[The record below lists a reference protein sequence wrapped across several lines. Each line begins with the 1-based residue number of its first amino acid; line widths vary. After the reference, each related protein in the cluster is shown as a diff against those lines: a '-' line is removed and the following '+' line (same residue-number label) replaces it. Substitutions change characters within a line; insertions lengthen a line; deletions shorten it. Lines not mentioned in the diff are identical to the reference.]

1 MGPLETN
8 AFPEKTWRPSVKSFV
23 RRCCF
28 VGFSVGHSGLC
39 LAEEGGSNGTI
50 GSRTV
55 PRKSSEPVRGTI
67 SADDDVLFDINT
79 SPEFVME
86 QSVFFLVVWGRA
98 TFLIGASW
106 RKQWSQWKRKGVP
119 PRNTGTLRGTI
130 SIDDAALFVV
140 MTGLAAET
148 GGNKGAIGS
157 KGIPRE
163 FCELV
168 RGTSG
173 ARCYIV

>member
-1 MGPLETN
+1 MLWGSATLLVGSSEGKTMGPLETN
-8 AFPEKTWRPSVKSFV
+8 AFPEKPWRPSVKNFV

-79 SPEFVME
+79 SPEFVIE
-86 QSVFFLVVWGRA
+86 QSVFVFLWYGAGR
-98 TFLIGASW
+98 
-106 RKQWSQWKRKGVP
+106 
-119 PRNTGTLRGTI
+119 
-130 SIDDAALFVV
+130 LF
-140 MTGLAAET
+140 
-148 GGNKGAIGS
+148 
-157 KGIPRE
+157 
-163 FCELV
+163 
-168 RGTSG
+168 
-173 ARCYIV
+173 

>member
-8 AFPEKTWRPSVKSFV
+8 AFPEKPWRPSVNNFV

-28 VGFSVGHSGLC
+28 VGFSVGHSGIC

-86 QSVFFLVVWGRA
+86 QSVFFSCGMGQGDFFDWRQLAETMEPVETKRCSPEKHWNSSGNNLDRRCCFVCCHDGPGGGNR
-98 TFLIGASW
+98 
-106 RKQWSQWKRKGVP
+106 RKQRGHRK
-119 PRNTGTLRGTI
+119 
-130 SIDDAALFVV
+130 
-140 MTGLAAET
+140 
-148 GGNKGAIGS
+148 
-157 KGIPRE
+157 
-163 FCELV
+163 
-168 RGTSG
+168 
-173 ARCYIV
+173 